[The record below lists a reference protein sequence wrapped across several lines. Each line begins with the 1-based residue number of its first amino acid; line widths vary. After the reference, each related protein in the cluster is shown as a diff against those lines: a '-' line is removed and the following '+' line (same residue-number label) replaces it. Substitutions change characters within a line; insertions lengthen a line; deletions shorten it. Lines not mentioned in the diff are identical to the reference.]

1 MSALLL
7 RDRLRELL
15 VNHLGI
21 YTLGNGETTPAIY
34 CTDKSDSWHNDRTVH
49 GLEVVT
55 IVGPSS
61 KYIVYLKVWEDDPQK
76 VTVDLQEICTLI
88 QQQLLVESYDVIE
101 IEGQPELRSMIKL
114 TLNSQGVFTF
124 EDDFLS

>member
-1 MSALLL
+1 MSAMLL

-15 VNHLGI
+15 VNHLGT
-21 YTLGNGETTPAIY
+21 YTLANGETTPAIF